1 MEARSSF
8 LVIPWLREA
17 EEADKKPLLCID
29 EGEHS

>member
-17 EEADKKPLLCID
+17 EEADKTTIMPTLD
-29 EGEHS
+29 